1 LTDLITR
8 PINAQPPPPQPAVEK
23 PLMEVSKW
31 EQMQELA
38 NATPGDQPG
47 SDLDLAEATKLTR
60 KRREL
65 SGADP
70 FAQPP

>member
-1 LTDLITR
+1 
-8 PINAQPPPPQPAVEK
+8 
-23 PLMEVSKW
+23 MEVSKW